1 MLRRDKMF
9 RANAYNLYQQ
19 NSVTV
24 ESPAKLIEMLYE
36 GILKF
41 CAQAQRYIEMG
52 DIEKKILYINK
63 VTDIFTELLNVLDY
77 ERGGEVAVY
86 LTGLYTHQIKVLTQA
101 NMENDAEKINLVIR
115 VARGLLEAWREIHQ
129 HELGR

>member
-1 MLRRDKMF
+1 MF
-9 RANAYNLYQQ
+9 RANAYNIYQQ

-24 ESPAKLIEMLYE
+24 ESPARLIEMLYE

-41 CAQAQRYIEMG
+41 CAQAQRHIEAG
-52 DIEKKILYINK
+52 DIEKKILYLNK

-101 NMENDAEKINLVIR
+101 NLENDSEKIGLVMR